1 MSDFFSNIGDAAR
14 RVASGV
20 GTELSVAA
28 LEQKIKDAHRV
39 LGNLYFQAVS
49 QGQSPQGPEFD
60 AQVNTIRRL
69 QQEIRVKRQS
79 HDING

>member
-1 MSDFFSNIGDAAR
+1 MSDFFSNIGNAAR

-49 QGQSPQGPEFD
+49 QGQPPHGPEFD
-60 AQVNTIRRL
+60 AQMNTIRHL
-69 QQEIRVKRQS
+69 QQEIKIKRQS
-79 HDING
+79 HNVNG

>member
-1 MSDFFSNIGDAAR
+1 MSDFISNIGNAAR

-20 GTELSVAA
+20 STEVSVAA

-49 QGQSPQGPEFD
+49 QGTEPYGPEFD
-60 AQVNTIRRL
+60 VQVNTIRRL
-69 QQEIRVKRQS
+69 QQEIRMKRQA
-79 HDING
+79 HDVNG